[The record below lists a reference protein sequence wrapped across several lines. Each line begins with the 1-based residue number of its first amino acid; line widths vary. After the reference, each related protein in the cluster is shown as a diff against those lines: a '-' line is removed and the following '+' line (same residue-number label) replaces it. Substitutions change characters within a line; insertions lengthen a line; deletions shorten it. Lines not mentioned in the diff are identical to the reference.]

1 VVRAALTRAIVFA
14 VAWWALTGG
23 EGWLFGAATVVVT
36 TAASLAL
43 LPPFGRHLRP
53 AGVARFAWFFARESL
68 RGGID
73 VGLRALAARPGT
85 RTRGTF
91 LTHRTSLAAGVPRSL
106 FVGTIG
112 LLPGTVAVEA
122 DGADVRIHVLD
133 RELVRPEL
141 VAALERRVA
150 NVFSEPARR

>member
-1 VVRAALTRAIVFA
+1 MRSAIARAVLFG
-14 VAWWALTGG
+14 VAWWALTDGQ
-23 EGWLFGAATVVVT
+23 GWLFGAAVV
-36 TAASLAL
+36 AAAVAMSLWL
-43 LPPFGRHLRP
+43 MPPSGRRLRA
-53 AGVARFAWFFARESL
+53 AGAMRFAWFFARESL
-68 RGGID
+68 LGGVD
-73 VGLRALAARPGT
+73 VALRALAARPEA

-91 LTHRTSLAAGVPRSL
+91 LRHRTSLAAGVPRSL

-122 DGADVRIHVLD
+122 DDADVRVHVLD